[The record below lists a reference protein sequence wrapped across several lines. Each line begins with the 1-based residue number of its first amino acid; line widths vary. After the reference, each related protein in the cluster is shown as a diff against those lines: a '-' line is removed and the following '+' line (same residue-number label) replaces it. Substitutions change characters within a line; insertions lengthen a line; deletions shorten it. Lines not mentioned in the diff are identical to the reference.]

1 MSVAIAGP
9 VSAESEVRFMYQT
22 EETGGD
28 IGWRNWRSDNNKDFI
43 TELEKVLQNGYDED
57 SYDDKSK
64 QLIAESKQ
72 SFAADILRIKSLFGD
87 GITVVTEGNEALRI
101 LLEDSCYTYVGIMRN
116 QLHMAFWMKRKV
128 GDVLPHLCCCF
139 LFKSRS
145 QKLSELTFEV
155 DAIPFNLDGSIFQ

>member
-1 MSVAIAGP
+1 MSVAITGP
-9 VSAESEVRFMYQT
+9 VSAESEVRFMYLT

-28 IGWRNWRSDNNKDFI
+28 IGWRNWRSDNNEDFI

-64 QLIAESKQ
+64 QLIAYCKQ
-72 SFAADILRIKSLFGD
+72 SFAADILRIKSLFGN

-101 LLEDSCYTYVGIMRN
+101 LLKDYCYTYVGIMRN
-116 QLHMAFWMKRKV
+116 QLHMSFFIGRKL
-128 GDVLPHLCCCF
+128 GDVSPYLCCCF

-155 DAIPFNLDGSIFQ
+155 DTIPFDLDGSIFR